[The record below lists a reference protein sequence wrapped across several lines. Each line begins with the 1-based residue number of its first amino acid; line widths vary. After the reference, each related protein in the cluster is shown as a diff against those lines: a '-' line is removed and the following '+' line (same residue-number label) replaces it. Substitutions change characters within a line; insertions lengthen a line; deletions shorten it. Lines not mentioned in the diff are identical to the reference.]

1 MEIDQLVGGMGGVGT
16 KKWEGG
22 VEIQQHNYQHIS
34 ALFEIIRKFQSSRL
48 KVYTLQT
55 FQFFKMSDIFTLN
68 KTGCRNL
75 RNNPDKLGMIQT
87 ILKRFIM
94 DLAERKRERK
104 KKGLISC
111 PCSRV
116 LQVF

>member
-22 VEIQQHNYQHIS
+22 VQIQQHNYQHIS

-55 FQFFKMSDIFTLN
+55 FQFFIKCLTS
-68 KTGCRNL
+68 L
-75 RNNPDKLGMIQT
+75 R
-87 ILKRFIM
+87 
-94 DLAERKRERK
+94 
-104 KKGLISC
+104 
-111 PCSRV
+111 
-116 LQVF
+116 